1 MLTWLRR
8 LFDAAYL
15 YAIEPS
21 PTLIWSRGLVAA
33 GVAMLVVAASVLVYG
48 VRLRCRGAS
57 RGWVWASAACWM
69 AAGVSMLARPLLWGV
84 ASARAWAFS
93 WAALGAGLLA
103 IGLAPSSSSPLGGW
117 FRRHRV
123 IAWTTL
129 GALHALGLA
138 GWWLYDGL
146 SVAWILSV
154 VGLMA
159 DAVALRRRPTEREG
173 PLLGTPLL
181 LTYAALAMRWGL
193 SEGLGVDVAAYQAF
207 GGADL
212 LSLWFGGS
220 TMAWVGG
227 IGALM
232 LALRRVLLGGTATRR
247 GVALLALL
255 LGLGVALAVGAR
267 HMAAAVTASDPYCY
281 LQMAADLVE
290 RGTVLHSFPLAAVA
304 REAGVPLWPVVHVGY
319 QVPDAANMAATVWPI
334 GWPLLL
340 APVYAA
346 AGESGALWLAM
357 VCLLVTAV
365 VTGWLARQLLAGS
378 PWGGWVAAGMAAFLV
393 ATSQEAV
400 LRSLVPMAD
409 AAAALFSAG
418 MLACLVRARDSRR
431 LGWSLAAGVGY
442 AVAYW
447 IRHPLLFLGLG
458 ALPIYG
464 VGRRGER
471 VRWRELLAFAAA
483 ALLVATPDLVYHT
496 VVFGAPWVTESPEW
510 FLLSPAHILVTAWSM
525 LTEGFLKRAEF
536 GYLWPLVLWGLVAAR
551 RPQVVERGAWLGFIW
566 SIVGALGFQLCY
578 QALRWRDLI
587 SLLPWLAICAGIGL
601 ECLLA
606 RLPQGRWRH
615 AAIVMAL
622 MLLFGRSAWVMT
634 LPQQEAV
641 AVFGHVSASQRQAYA
656 DLAVSLPDDA
666 VVATGLSSG
675 SVERYVGRDT
685 MRPADWTADE
695 FDAMLIAFEAVGR
708 EVWLLEDGEEM
719 GALLGRLPP
728 GWTVR
733 SAGSYDLPAFGRGA
747 EPIAREV
754 RLWSVRR
761 EDQ

>member
-15 YAIEPS
+15 YAIESS
-21 PTLIWSRGLVAA
+21 PTLVWSRGLVAA
-33 GVAMLVVAASVLVYG
+33 GAAMLAVAAGVVVYG
-48 VRLRCRGAS
+48 ALRRESAS

-93 WAALGAGLLA
+93 WAALGAGVLA
-103 IGLAPSSSSPLGGW
+103 VGLAPALSSLLIGRC
-117 FRRHRV
+117 RRHRV
-123 IAWTTL
+123 FAWTAL
-129 GALHALGLA
+129 AALHVLGMA
-138 GWWLYDGL
+138 GWWLYGGL
-146 SVAWILSV
+146 SVPWILALT
-154 VGLMA
+154 GLVTDGA
-159 DAVALRRRPTEREG
+159 ALKRRPAERKG
-173 PLLGTPLL
+173 LPVGAPLL

-193 SEGLGVDVAAYQAF
+193 AEGLGIDVAAYQAF
-207 GGADL
+207 DGADL

-227 IGALM
+227 IGALV
-232 LALRRVLLGGTATRR
+232 LALHRVLPGGAAIRR

-255 LGLGVALAVGAR
+255 LGLGIAVAVGAR

-290 RGTVLHSFPLAAVA
+290 RGTVLHPFPLADVA

-319 QVPDAANMAATVWPI
+319 HVPDAANMATTVWPI
-334 GWPLLL
+334 GWPLLM

-346 AGESGALWLAM
+346 LGESGALWLAM
-357 VCLLVTAV
+357 VCLLATAV
-365 VTGWLARQLLAGS
+365 VTGWLARKLLRGS
-378 PWGGWVAAGMAAFLV
+378 PWGGWVATGVAGFLV
-393 ATSQEAV
+393 STSQEAV

-409 AAAALFSAG
+409 SAAALFSVG
-418 MLACLVRARDSRR
+418 MLACLVRARESRR
-431 LGWSLAAGVGY
+431 LGWSLAAGVCY

-464 VGRRGER
+464 VGLRGGR

-483 ALLVATPDLVYHT
+483 ALLVATPDLVYHA
-496 VVFGAPWVTESPEW
+496 VMFGAPWVTESPEW
-510 FLLSPAHILVTAWSM
+510 FLLSPAHILITAWAM

-536 GYLWPLVLWGLVAAR
+536 GYLWPLTLCGLVAAQR
-551 RPQVVERGAWLGFIW
+551 AHGVERGAWRGFVW
-566 SIVGALGFQLCY
+566 SLVGALGFQLCY

-587 SLLPWLAICAGIGL
+587 SLLPWLAICTGIGL
-601 ECLLA
+601 EDLLA
-606 RLPQGRWRH
+606 RLPRGRWRH

-622 MLLFGRSAWVMT
+622 MLLLGRTAWVIA
-634 LPQQEAV
+634 LPQQESV
-641 AVFGHVSASQRQAYA
+641 AVFGHVSALQRQAYA
-656 DLAVSLPDDA
+656 DLATRLPEDA

-685 MRPADWTADE
+685 MRLADWTAGE
-695 FDAMLIAFEAVGR
+695 FDAMLSCLEAAGR
-708 EVWLLEDGEEM
+708 EVWLLEDGEEV
-719 GALLGRLPP
+719 GALLGRLPS
-728 GWTVR
+728 GWTTQP
-733 SAGSYDLPAFGRGA
+733 AGSYELPAFGWGS
-747 EPIAREV
+747 EPMARPV
-754 RLWSVRR
+754 RLWAVRR
-761 EDQ
+761 EVP